1 MPLISSNHCWLF
13 HTSNLND
20 RACVESILYDVFERK
35 VDIKVDLVFVV
46 LFQIQPYR
54 GA

>member
-13 HTSNLND
+13 HIRNLND
-20 RACVESILYDVFERK
+20 RACVKSILYDVFERK